1 MEVRQEDTELDLETM
16 HRPDMQWF
24 VVHTLTGQEAKAQ
37 KFLKTQIRSAEMAG
51 LIGDVRMPT
60 EKVTET
66 KNGKKR
72 TIKKKIFP
80 GYVLVEMALYDES
93 GVIDKSNGK
102 RTVVERTWQFLR
114 ETPGVIGSWLTQR
127 PLPLTQ
133 SEVDAI
139 LSDKPAEGEE
149 KPRPKVT
156 FNVDD
161 TVKINEGAFMG
172 LKGLVSM
179 VDPDKGKLKVEVS
192 VFSRKVPVDVDY
204 WQVEKVAVEEMDNET
219 PAS

>member
-1 MEVRQEDTELDLETM
+1 MKKE
-16 HRPDMQWF
+16 WF
-24 VVHTLTGQEAKAQ
+24 VLHTLTGKENKVLESITARKRLESMEEYIGQC
-37 KFLKTQIRSAEMAG
+37 
-51 LIGDVRMPT
+51 LIPK

-93 GVIDKSNGK
+93 GAVDKSNGK

-133 SEVDAI
+133 AEVDAI
-139 LSDKPAEGEE
+139 LSDKPVDGEE

-204 WQVEKVAVEEMDNET
+204 WQVEKVSVEDMDNET